1 MAWISQMK
9 VVESRTVFSEGRGN
23 GKAEREFTIAFA
35 PGELKAD
42 DLPSIQMWCKQMSEA
57 CKCSIDE
64 ALPQDSKPRTPEQGG
79 KPAEPDKSQGPAT
92 ENQLKYIKALVAK
105 KHDPPEVMRQLRE
118 EYEIKEL
125 KELTFGQASGV
136 IERLKEKK

>member
-9 VVESRTVFSEGRGN
+9 VVESRTIKGEEQNGR
-23 GKAEREFTIAFA
+23 AEREFTVDFL

-42 DLPSIQMWCKQMSEA
+42 DTASIQMWCKQMSEA

-64 ALPQDSKPRTPEQGG
+64 SMPFR
-79 KPAEPDKSQGPAT
+79 AEPRKPESQPDSEKKDGPAT
-92 ENQLKYIKALVAK
+92 DNQLKYIKALIAK
-105 KHDPPEVMRQLRE
+105 VRNPPEAMSQLRE

>member
-9 VVESRTVFSEGRGN
+9 VVESRTVKGEEQNGR
-23 GKAEREFTIAFA
+23 AEREFTVDFL

-42 DLPSIQMWCKQMSEA
+42 DIASIQMWCKQMSEA

-64 ALPQDSKPRTPEQGG
+64 SMPFK
-79 KPAEPDKSQGPAT
+79 AEPRKPESQPGPDKTDGPAT
-92 ENQLKYIKALVAK
+92 DNQLKYIKALIAK
-105 KHDPPEVMRQLRE
+105 VRNPPEAMSQLRE

-136 IERLKEKK
+136 IERLKGKK

>member
-9 VVESRTVFSEGRGN
+9 VTESRTVKGEEQNGR
-23 GKAEREFTIAFA
+23 AEREFTVDFQ

-42 DLPSIQMWCKQMSEA
+42 DMDSINMWCKQMSEL

-64 ALPQDSKPRTPEQGG
+64 SMPFKSEPRKPESQPESG
-79 KPAEPDKSQGPAT
+79 KTDGPLT
-92 ENQLKYIKALVAK
+92 ENQLKYIKALITKVRN
-105 KHDPPEVMRQLRE
+105 PPEAMDQLRE

-136 IERLKEKK
+136 IERLKGKK

>member
-9 VVESRTVFSEGRGN
+9 VVESRTVKGEEANGR
-23 GKAEREFTIAFA
+23 AEREFTVDFL

-42 DLPSIQMWCKQMSEA
+42 DQESIRMWCKQMSEA

-64 ALPQDSKPRTPEQGG
+64 SMQFK
-79 KPAEPDKSQGPAT
+79 AEPRKPEAQPQPDRTDGPAT
-92 ENQLKYIKALVAK
+92 DNQLKYIKALIAK
-105 KHDPPEVMRQLRE
+105 VRNPPEAMNQLKE

>member
-9 VVESRTVFSEGRGN
+9 VVESRTVKGEEQNGR
-23 GKAEREFTIAFA
+23 AEREFTVDFL

-42 DLPSIQMWCKQMSEA
+42 DGPAINMWCKQMSEA

-64 ALPQDSKPRTPEQGG
+64 SMQFK
-79 KPAEPDKSQGPAT
+79 AEPRKPESQPEPAKTDGPST
-92 ENQLKYIKALVAK
+92 DNQLKYIKALIAK
-105 KHDPPEVMRQLRE
+105 VRNPPEAMNQLRE

-125 KELTFGQASGV
+125 KELTFAQASGI
-136 IERLKEKK
+136 IERLKGKK

>member
-9 VVESRTVFSEGRGN
+9 VVESRTVKGEEQNGR
-23 GKAEREFTIAFA
+23 AEREFTVDFL

-42 DLPSIQMWCKQMSEA
+42 DKESIQMWCKQMSEA

-64 ALPQDSKPRTPEQGG
+64 SMPFNAGPRKPESQPESE
-79 KPAEPDKSQGPAT
+79 KKDGPAT
-92 ENQLKYIKALVAK
+92 EKQIKYIKDLINK
-105 KHDPPEVMRQLRE
+105 KHDPPEIMAALKE

>member
-1 MAWISQMK
+1 MK
-9 VVESRTVFSEGRGN
+9 IVESRTVKGEEQNGR
-23 GKAEREFTIAFA
+23 AEREFTVDFQ

-42 DLPSIQMWCKQMSEA
+42 DIASIAMWCKQMSEA

-64 ALPQDSKPRTPEQGG
+64 SLPFKAQPRKPESQPES
-79 KPAEPDKSQGPAT
+79 DKTDGPST
-92 ENQLKYIKALVAK
+92 ENQLKYIKALIAK
-105 KHDPPEVMRQLRE
+105 VRNPPEAMNQLRE

-125 KELTFGQASGV
+125 KELTFAQASGV